1 MNAFRISLTTAAFVI
16 FFAVVPGLAASFAVI
31 APDKSDLSA
40 RLADGIISS
49 LGSAAVDRLA
59 AETAFGTLGIETP
72 FNQTAEDA
80 RRAGRV
86 IGADVIVLIRAE
98 VIRRS
103 AFGRD
108 KYFEAAAAV
117 YVVSART
124 GRLAEWF
131 LVAAEMDTEK
141 EAAVALVERAGE
153 VAVRIRES
161 GTAAIREDVSIS
173 GPDKLPGIVIID
185 TPSAAGVRSPMPY
198 RRIRPEYTAEASRFR
213 LQATVDAEVD
223 IDSEGRVAR
232 IEFARWAGYGLE
244 GSVEKAIRTMNWR
257 PGERNGK
264 PLPARVLLRYNFTKV
279 EREEP

>member
-1 MNAFRISLTTAAFVI
+1 MIIFRTTLAAATVVI
-16 FFAVVPGLAASFAVI
+16 FLAAVPGFAARFAVI
-31 APDKSDLSA
+31 APDKSELSA
-40 RLADGIISS
+40 RFADGVTSS
-49 LGSAAVDRLA
+49 LGPDSVDRLA
-59 AETAFGTLGIETP
+59 AETAVDTLGIDTP

-108 KYFEAAAAV
+108 RYFEAAAAV

-131 LVAAEMDTEK
+131 LASAEMDTENG
-141 EAAVALVERAGE
+141 AAGALVERVRE
-153 VAVRIRES
+153 VAARVRES
-161 GTAAIREDVSIS
+161 GTAAMREDVSIG
-173 GPDKLPGIVIID
+173 GPDELPGLVIID
-185 TPSAAGVRSPMPY
+185 TPSATGVRAPMPY

-223 IDSEGRVAR
+223 IDAEGRIAR
-232 IEFARWAGYGLE
+232 IEFTRWAGYGLE
-244 GSVEKAIRTMNWR
+244 GSVEKAIRSMNWR

-264 PLPARVLLRYNFTKV
+264 PLPVRVLLRYNFTKV
-279 EREEP
+279 ERQEP

>member
-131 LVAAEMDTEK
+131 LVAAEEDTEK
-141 EAAVALVERAGE
+141 EAAEALFERRRVIAD
-153 VAVRIRES
+153 RIRES
-161 GTAAIREDVSIS
+161 GIAAIREDVSIS
-173 GPDKLPGIVIID
+173 GPDELPGLVIID

-198 RRIRPEYTAEASRFR
+198 RRIRPEYTIEASRFR

-223 IDSEGRVAR
+223 IDAEGRVAR
-232 IEFARWAGYGLE
+232 IEFTRWAGYGLE
-244 GSVEKAIRTMNWR
+244 GSVEKAIRSMNWR

>member
-1 MNAFRISLTTAAFVI
+1 MTTLRASLAAATVVI
-16 FFAVVPGLAASFAVI
+16 FLAAVPGFAASFAVI
-31 APDKSDLSA
+31 APDKSELSA
-40 RLADGIISS
+40 RLSDGIISS
-49 LGSAAVDRLA
+49 LGSAAIDRLA

-72 FNQTAEDA
+72 FNQIAEDA

-86 IGADVIVLIRAE
+86 IGADFIVLIRAE

-108 KYFEAAAAV
+108 RYFEAAAAV

-131 LVAAEMDTEK
+131 LVAAEEDTEK
-141 EAAVALVERAGE
+141 EAAEALLERGRVIAD
-153 VAVRIRES
+153 RIRKS

-173 GPDKLPGIVIID
+173 GPDELPGLVIID
-185 TPSAAGVRSPMPY
+185 TPSAAGVRAPMPY
-198 RRIRPEYTAEASRFR
+198 RRLRPEYTIEASSFR

-232 IEFARWAGYGLE
+232 IEFTRWAGYGLE
-244 GSVEKAIRTMNWR
+244 ASVEKAIRSMNWR

>member
-1 MNAFRISLTTAAFVI
+1 MKAFRVSLAAFAAVI
-16 FFAVVPGLAASFAVI
+16 FLSAVPGFAASFAVI
-31 APDKSDLSA
+31 APDKSELSA
-40 RLADGIISS
+40 RFADGIISS
-49 LGSAAVDRLA
+49 LGSPAIDRLA

-72 FNQTAEDA
+72 FNQMAEDA

-131 LVAAEMDTEK
+131 LIAAEMDTEK
-141 EAAVALVERAGE
+141 EASVALLERAGE

-161 GTAAIREDVSIS
+161 GTAAMREDISIS
-173 GPDKLPGIVIID
+173 GPDEIPGLVIID
-185 TPSAAGVRSPMPY
+185 TPSAAGVRAPMPY

-223 IDSEGRVAR
+223 IDAKGRVAR
-232 IEFARWAGYGLE
+232 IEFTRWAGYGLE
-244 GSVEKAIRTMNWR
+244 GSVEKAIRSMNWR

>member
-1 MNAFRISLTTAAFVI
+1 MKIFRVSLAAFAAVI
-16 FFAVVPGLAASFAVI
+16 FLSAVPGFAASFAVI
-31 APDKSDLSA
+31 APDKSELSA
-40 RLADGIISS
+40 RFADSIISS

-86 IGADVIVLIRAE
+86 IGADVIVLIQAE

-108 KYFEAAAAV
+108 KYFEAAAAL

-131 LVAAEMDTEK
+131 LVAAEMDSEK
-141 EAAVALVERAGE
+141 AAAVALVERAGE
-153 VAVRIRES
+153 VAARVRES
-161 GTAAIREDVSIS
+161 GTAAIREDVSIN
-173 GPDKLPGIVIID
+173 GPDEIPGLVIID
-185 TPSAAGVRSPMPY
+185 TPSAAGVRAPMPY

-223 IDSEGRVAR
+223 IDAEGRVAR
-232 IEFARWAGYGLE
+232 IEFTRWAGYGLE

-257 PGERNGK
+257 PGERSGK

>member
-1 MNAFRISLTTAAFVI
+1 MKIFRVSLAAFAAVI
-16 FFAVVPGLAASFAVI
+16 FLSAVPGFAASFAVI
-31 APDKSDLSA
+31 APDKSEISA
-40 RLADGIISS
+40 QFADGIIGS
-49 LGSAAVDRLA
+49 LGPDAVDRLA

-124 GRLAEWF
+124 GRLVEWF
-131 LVAAEMDTEK
+131 LVAADEDTEK
-141 EAAVALVERAGE
+141 EAAEALLERGRVIAD
-153 VAVRIRES
+153 RIRES

-173 GPDKLPGIVIID
+173 GPDELPGLVIID
-185 TPSAAGVRSPMPY
+185 TPSAAGVRAPMPY
-198 RRIRPEYTAEASRFR
+198 RRLRPEYTIEASRFR

-223 IDSEGRVAR
+223 IDAEGRVAQ
-232 IEFARWAGYGLE
+232 IEFTRWAGYGLE
-244 GSVEKAIRTMNWR
+244 ASVEKAIRSMNWR

>member
-1 MNAFRISLTTAAFVI
+1 MKIFRAFLAAFATVI
-16 FFAVVPGLAASFAVI
+16 FLSAVPGFAAGFAVI
-31 APDKSDLSA
+31 APDKSELSA

-131 LVAAEMDTEK
+131 LVAAEMDAEK

-153 VAVRIRES
+153 VAVRIRGS
-161 GTAAIREDVSIS
+161 GTAAIREDISIS
-173 GPDKLPGIVIID
+173 GPDELPGIVIID

-223 IDSEGRVAR
+223 IDAEGRVAR
-232 IEFARWAGYGLE
+232 IEFTRWAGYGLE